1 MTTHDQHTAQ
11 SDLSDEAQ
19 PVTGGAQP
27 VTEHTAPTVH
37 AGPSTAPTES
47 SLPQSE
53 SPPVSDQQ
61 NQSRPSVVPP
71 DPSSATAVSGTE
83 APAGPTEESVR
94 ETHESSTERT
104 LFVED
109 ELAGLRARWD
119 SVQAGFVDDPKECV
133 EKADGLVSDLVEQLT
148 ASFAAARSRL
158 EDAVGSRRGGVHRG
172 SQGRAAALSRVLPA
186 AACGVIQ
193 RTAVPQSDSSAKATA
208 VGRSIA
214 SIAATALWRRCFTI
228 SVSAMR
234 PP

>member
-1 MTTHDQHTAQ
+1 M
-11 SDLSDEAQ
+11 
-19 PVTGGAQP
+19 TGGAQP

-61 NQSRPSVVPP
+61 NQSRSSVVPP

-94 ETHESSTERT
+94 QTHESSTERT
-104 LFVED
+104 LFVEE

-133 EKADGLVSDLVEQLT
+133 AEGGWPGVRSGRTTHGEFRRCAFE
-148 ASFAAARSRL
+148 AR
-158 EDAVGSRRGGVHRG
+158 EAVGSRRGGVHRG